1 MVTTT
6 QEMYVGHACLA

>member
-6 QEMYVGHACLA
+6 QTYNKMK